1 LLTPQSAGIDLFGN
15 MLFSSRA
22 ALAARPEVLVAFRE
36 ATLRGLVH
44 ALANPQAVTDLILDR
59 YNTQGKSRAHLLFE
73 AAQLREL
80 TRPDIVEAGYMS
92 PGRWRHVV
100 DVYVRQGKLPAD
112 FELGDFLFDPQPST
126 RVPPWLVAALVVSV
140 LGLLVALLVVAKVR
154 GLNRA
159 LTVEIRDRTLAE
171 EALQTRETQYREL
184 VENANAVILR
194 LSPEGT
200 VTYFNECA
208 ERLFGFPRGKSSAAA

>member
-1 LLTPQSAGIDLFGN
+1 
-15 MLFSSRA
+15 
-22 ALAARPEVLVAFRE
+22 
-36 ATLRGLVH
+36 
-44 ALANPQAVTDLILDR
+44 
-59 YNTQGKSRAHLLFE
+59 
-73 AAQLREL
+73 
-80 TRPDIVEAGYMS
+80 
-92 PGRWRHVV
+92 
-100 DVYVRQGKLPAD
+100 
-112 FELGDFLFDPQPST
+112 
-126 RVPPWLVAALVVSV
+126 VAALVVSV

-208 ERLFGFPRGKSSAAA
+208 ERPSAFRAGNHRPQRDRNHRARH